1 MGPYLWIYRQFLW
14 IRLDLW
20 PFRAAPTC
28 VRNLLFMRVRPA
40 AADLSIWG
48 LGIYKDLEKENESDI
63 KLMSNLISSFW
74 GLGYLSLVKVY
85 K

>member
-1 MGPYLWIYRQFLW
+1 MWVCVIYYAFHW
-14 IRLDLW
+14 AT
-20 PFRAAPTC
+20 RAAA
-28 VRNLLFMRVRPA
+28 FFFF
-40 AADLSIWG
+40 WG